1 MEVIIVAFYSKKSY
15 TYDDL
20 PKLIGYLKRAAIDAY
35 VISEKSY
42 FLEWYDI
49 KGIATK
55 RTRSQRTSAPARS
68 SLPDRVLMEKAEGQT
83 LLAALLN

>member
-1 MEVIIVAFYSKKSY
+1 MAFNSKKSY

-35 VISEKSY
+35 VISEESY

-49 KGIATK
+49 
-55 RTRSQRTSAPARS
+55 
-68 SLPDRVLMEKAEGQT
+68 EGDSYQKKHD
-83 LLAALLN
+83 LREYWP